1 MKKKSGLRE
10 RPPMPISTPVVDSR
24 DDECQPTRP
33 AACIF
38 CKARRVWWVGVHER
52 AASVLVGDEV
62 VHVTGLLARRARC
75 AECRDSWIVRMLK
88 LFPGRHFQLDV
99 IAAALVRYLFEVQAT
114 LATVARWAKCATR
127 TLRRW
132 IAWIGAVASPQ
143 HLAARL
149 SELAGEPVR
158 LHRPAVSCEERKAR
172 TESRRA
178 TLCAAAWNL
187 ILMEGIGA
195 ALGFEPPG
203 VRGVLHWVV
212 GDRAAVTT
220 DARPELPEF
229 ARSLI

>member
-1 MKKKSGLRE
+1 MKKKNGLRE
-10 RPPMPISTPVVDSR
+10 RPPMSTSVVDSR
-24 DDECQPTRP
+24 DGECQPIRP
-33 AACIF
+33 ASCIS
-38 CKARRVWWVGVHER
+38 CRAPRVWWVGAHER
-52 AASVLVGDEV
+52 AASVLVDGEV
-62 VHVTGLLARRARC
+62 VHVAGLVARRARC
-75 AECRDSWIVRMLK
+75 AECRDSWIVRLLK

-99 IAAALVRYLFEVQAT
+99 IAEALVRYLFEAQET

-143 HLAARL
+143 DLAGRL
-149 SELAGEPVR
+149 SEIAGEPVR
-158 LHRPAVSCEERKAR
+158 LNRSAVTREERKAR

-178 TLCAAAWNL
+178 TLRAAAWNL
-187 ILMEGIGA
+187 ILLEGIGA

-203 VRGVLHWVV
+203 LRCVLHRVV

-220 DARPELPEF
+220 DARPRLPEF

>member
-1 MKKKSGLRE
+1 
-10 RPPMPISTPVVDSR
+10 
-24 DDECQPTRP
+24 
-33 AACIF
+33 
-38 CKARRVWWVGVHER
+38 
-52 AASVLVGDEV
+52 
-62 VHVTGLLARRARC
+62 
-75 AECRDSWIVRMLK
+75 MLK